1 MAGAKSKR
9 FHRKKKFLIGADN
22 YWLLEEKLMPVYSR
36 LVQSYSSKQ
45 MENEDACGV
54 VEITPNVEQEVQ
66 NEEYLILNNIKQEQ
80 EVQNEGYLILNNI
93 KQEQVQNEEYLILN
107 NIKQEEG
114 DEINQNKESI
124 EHGLAPAKE
133 DEVENEINPNSPNS
147 QEVKMQLLI
156 FGVFLW
162 KPSYFGRDI
171 EKH

>member
-93 KQEQVQNEEYLILN
+93 KQE
-107 NIKQEEG
+107 EG
-114 DEINQNKESI
+114 DEINQNI
-124 EHGLAPAKE
+124 EQKVGYGLAPAKE
-133 DEVENEINPNSPNS
+133 DELKNEINPNSPSS
-147 QEVKMQLLI
+147 QEVEMQLLL

-162 KPSYFGRDI
+162 KTFFIRQR
-171 EKH
+171 H